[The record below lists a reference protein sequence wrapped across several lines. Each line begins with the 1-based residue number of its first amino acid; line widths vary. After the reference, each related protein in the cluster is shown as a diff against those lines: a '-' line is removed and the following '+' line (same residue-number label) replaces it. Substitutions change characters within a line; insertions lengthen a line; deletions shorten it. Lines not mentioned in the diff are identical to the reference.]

1 MEVTESIAGGGTTA
15 VTAGLDM
22 KNFTLQ
28 VINGRWFVAFA
39 SVLIMSVAGATY
51 LFGLYSNHIKAVLGY
66 DQTTLNLLSFFK
78 DVGSNVGI
86 LSGLINEV
94 TPPWVVLFIGSVL
107 NFFGYFMI
115 WLSVTNRISKPKVW
129 QMCLYIFIGANS
141 QAFANTGALVTVVKI
156 FPESRG
162 FVLGI
167 QKGYLG
173 LSGAIITQ
181 LYHAFYGV
189 EDVDSLVLLI
199 AWLPA
204 AMSFIFLRTIRNMKS
219 VRQENELQVFHKFLY
234 ISLILAGYLMFVII
248 VQKSFKFTKNEYG
261 GSVVPVFF
269 ILFLPL
275 VVVIG
280 EEYKLWMRNI
290 SKGISNNN
298 SNLSPITQ
306 APSSTPMASVATPSP
321 RPPPSIG
328 TPSVSAPIL
337 LKQASVSC
345 WKTVFKPP
353 ERGEDYTILQ
363 ALFCTDMLILF
374 IATICGLGGTL
385 SAIDNLGQIGSSLG
399 YPSKSISTF
408 VSLVSIWNYLGR
420 VASGFASEIFMQKY
434 KFPRPLMLTLS
445 LLLSCIGYLLI
456 AFNVRNAVYVSSIII
471 GFCFGA
477 LWPLIFAIISELF
490 GLKYYSTLYNF
501 GTVASPIGLYLL
513 NVRVTGHL
521 YDKEAKKQMVKM
533 GIERKAGELLIC
545 NGVECFKLS
554 FIIITS
560 VTLFGSLVSL
570 VLVFRTRKF
579 YKSDVYRKFREEP
592 NAVESEM
599 AMSSIET
606 AGNVGASFEVEDVQ
620 EDTNGAKVKE
630 GRFMGVN
637 NGGNG
642 LWE

>member
-1 MEVTESIAGGGTTA
+1 MEVTESIAGGVTTA
-15 VTAGLDM
+15 GTARLDM
-22 KNFTLQ
+22 KSFTLQ
-28 VINGRWFVAFA
+28 FINGRWFMAFA
-39 SVLIMSVAGATY
+39 SVLIMSVAGAAY
-51 LFGLYSNHIKAVLGY
+51 LFGLYSNLIKTVLGY

-94 TPPWVVLFIGSVL
+94 TPPWVVLFIGSIL

-115 WLSVTNRISKPKVW
+115 WLSVTKRISKPKVW
-129 QMCLYIFIGANS
+129 QMCLYIFVGANS
-141 QAFANTGALVTVVKI
+141 QAFANTGALVTVVKV

-167 QKGYLG
+167 QKGFLG

-181 LYHAFYGV
+181 LYHAYYGV

-199 AWLPA
+199 AWLPS
-204 AMSFIFLRTIRNMKS
+204 AMSFIFLRTIRNIKP

-261 GSVVPVFF
+261 GSAVPVFL

-275 VVVIG
+275 VIVIV

-290 SKGISNNN
+290 SKGTSNNN

-306 APSSTPMASVATPSP
+306 TPSSTPMASMATPSP
-321 RPPPSIG
+321 PPPSIG

-363 ALFCTDMLILF
+363 ALFSTDMLILF

-399 YPSKSISTF
+399 YPSKSTSTF

-420 VASGFASEIFMQKY
+420 VSAGFASEIFMQKY

-477 LWPLIFAIISELF
+477 QWPLIFAIISELF

-533 GIERKAGELLIC
+533 GIERKAGEQLIC
-545 NGVECFKLS
+545 NGAECFKLS
-554 FIIITS
+554 FIIITA
-560 VTLFGSLVSL
+560 VTLFGTFVSS

-579 YKSDVYRKFREEP
+579 YKSDVYKKFRQGP
-592 NAVESEM
+592 NAVETEM
-599 AMSSIET
+599 TMSSIET
-606 AGNVGASFEVEDVQ
+606 AGTVGASFVVEDDR
-620 EDTNGAKVKE
+620 EDPNGAKLKKE
-630 GRFMGVN
+630 V
-637 NGGNG
+637 
-642 LWE
+642 L